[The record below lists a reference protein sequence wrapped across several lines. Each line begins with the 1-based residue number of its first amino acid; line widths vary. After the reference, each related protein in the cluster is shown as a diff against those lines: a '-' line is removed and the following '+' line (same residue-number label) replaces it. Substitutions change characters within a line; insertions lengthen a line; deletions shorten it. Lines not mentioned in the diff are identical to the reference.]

1 MPSTRPRRA
10 DGFTL
15 IELVCVCAV
24 IGILLATATPAVG
37 RQVWQARVAAETTAL
52 QALAAAVQASF
63 ESADLEGTNLAALP
77 GTIGAGVDPTAF
89 SSSTDPTFIPATTAA
104 ADWFAKLGR
113 QLGSQPQVG
122 VAPTPALQPQLAE
135 ILLNRCGNAR
145 LLLLG
150 PANEAAQQRFL
161 LVSLVAPA
169 EQLSLP
175 PWPNPANPQDP
186 ANLALFNDL
195 WNTSWT
201 SAAAGLP
208 PTWTAALSPAQAQ
221 AWLGAGPGGRRLWQ
235 LCVQRIVCP
244 KYTITINN
252 THPTDNG
259 YVYYNFQGAVAGSSA
274 TIPANS
280 GAMVIPNVLCG
291 RLIQAYRGAS
301 AATAQLFSQ
310 FNLRDNNEITLQ
322 D

>member
-1 MPSTRPRRA
+1 MPSTSPRRA
-10 DGFTL
+10 GFTL

-24 IGILLATATPAVG
+24 IGILLATATPSIG
-37 RQVWQARVAAETTAL
+37 RQVWLARVAAETATL
-52 QALAAAVQASF
+52 QTFAIAAQASF
-63 ESADLEGTNLAALP
+63 ESSDLEGTNLAALP
-77 GTIGAGVDPTAF
+77 GSIGAGVDPTVF
-89 SSSTDPTFIPATTAA
+89 STSTDPSALPGTTTA

-113 QLGSQPQVG
+113 QMGGLPQIG
-122 VAPTPALQPQLAE
+122 VAPTPALQPQLAD
-135 ILLNRCGNAR
+135 ILLNRCGNPR

-169 EQLSLP
+169 EQLALP

-201 SAAAGLP
+201 SPAAVLP
-208 PTWTAALSPAQAQ
+208 PSWTAALSPAQAQ
-221 AWLGAGPGGRRLWQ
+221 AWLGGGAGGRRLWQ

-280 GAMVIPNVLCG
+280 GTMVIPNVLFG
-291 RLIQAYRGAS
+291 RLVQAYRGPS

-310 FNLRDNNEITLQ
+310 FSLRDNNEITLQ